1 MSITCQINQ
10 KISEVHRIVK
20 KITFEGTFE
29 GTIYDINL
37 MSLNTVKIPPSPF
50 VMIKPEFPL
59 WLFPHAWPVPNEILI
74 YHMIWKVRYYLSFF
88 YCILRRSTQQD
99 RPLRAPVIKI
109 GSYDP
114 SWGLD
119 IKFST
124 SKSRASFKSHKQRH
138 CPKRKDVLI
147 IENFWTYTSKA
158 KLLPQ
163 NLFMGH
169 TLLRYH

>member
-1 MSITCQINQ
+1 
-10 KISEVHRIVK
+10 
-20 KITFEGTFE
+20 
-29 GTIYDINL
+29 

-59 WLFPHAWPVPNEILI
+59 WLFPHAWPAPNEILI
-74 YHMIWKVRYYLSFF
+74 YHMICCYLRRYYLSFF

-124 SKSRASFKSHKQRH
+124 SKSRASFRSHEQRH
-138 CPKRKDVLI
+138 CPKRKDSPSTSPVKYIYALQRLI
-147 IENFWTYTSKA
+147 VAIDIWVAWKWYRACTGQRMFPHHY
-158 KLLPQ
+158 
-163 NLFMGH
+163 
-169 TLLRYH
+169 

>member
-59 WLFPHAWPVPNEILI
+59 
-74 YHMIWKVRYYLSFF
+74 
-88 YCILRRSTQQD
+88 
-99 RPLRAPVIKI
+99 
-109 GSYDP
+109 
-114 SWGLD
+114 
-119 IKFST
+119 
-124 SKSRASFKSHKQRH
+124 
-138 CPKRKDVLI
+138 
-147 IENFWTYTSKA
+147 
-158 KLLPQ
+158 
-163 NLFMGH
+163 
-169 TLLRYH
+169 